1 MIVWI
6 DIETTG
12 LDPQND
18 AILEVAMIITADDL
32 TPIAKYSNIIKP
44 SEDKLLRMDDY
55 VTKMHTGSGLLDELA
70 KTDNSLADVEKEL
83 IAVLEDNHA
92 TNRALLA
99 GNSVHFDRNFLEAQ
113 MPELMKRF
121 SYQNLDVTSVSHVVR
136 RFLPAKYEA
145 ISAKR
150 KEIAHRAMDDIE
162 GSIEQLEKYLT
173 AMGVIGKSD
182 GGYPDK
188 VQNYAY

>member
-12 LDPQND
+12 LDPHED
-18 AILEVAMIITADDL
+18 AILEVAMIVTADDL

-70 KTDNSLADVEKEL
+70 KTDNLLGDIENEL
-83 IAVLEDNHA
+83 ITVLEDNRVEK
-92 TNRALLA
+92 RALLA

-145 ISAKR
+145 INAKR
-150 KEIAHRAMDDIE
+150 GEIAHRAMDDIE
-162 GSIEQLEKYLT
+162 SSIEQLRKYLS
-173 AMGVIGKSD
+173 AMGITDNYGD
-182 GGYPDK
+182 YPDK
-188 VQNYAY
+188 LPNYAY